1 MKFNVPQNNLN
12 SLLLDNTF
20 LSKRDNIT
28 QVTNEL
34 CQGYKTPNLTS
45 V

>member
-12 SLLLDNTF
+12 SLILDNMF
-20 LSKRDNIT
+20 LSKGGDIT

-34 CQGYKTPNLTS
+34 CQSCKTPNLTS
-45 V
+45 A